1 MVIASRR
8 TLPPGPPQRT
18 ISSWWLVA
26 VPALLGGFF
35 HLLGLSFFT
44 VIFGAFALVFAVGSI
59 AGLFEQRRQRRLAAA
74 RAGESISTFAP
85 SMRSCSLFSLFRCA
99 PATALRKTCASILRV
114 WTWTLL
120 RRWPSALAA
129 RSSTLSTIPITF
141 AFIPSPISF
150 TSSVH
155 SRPAP
160 HQRPNPAL
168 QRTGSGV
175 LPLSI
180 AMSVLARACR

>member
-74 RAGESISTFAP
+74 RAGESICTFARAFDYRRTDTRVIRAVYEELQP
-85 SMRSCSLFSLFRCA
+85 VFSFPLRASDRIEEDLRFDPESMDLDVA
-99 PATALRKTCASILRV
+99 PALAERTGRPLINTEHNPYYFRVHTVADLVHFFCAQP
-114 WTWTLL
+114 
-120 RRWPSALAA
+120 PSATPTA
-129 RSSTLSTIPITF
+129 
-141 AFIPSPISF
+141 
-150 TSSVH
+150 
-155 SRPAP
+155 
-160 HQRPNPAL
+160 
-168 QRTGSGV
+168 
-175 LPLSI
+175 
-180 AMSVLARACR
+180 